1 MKCQN
6 ANSYFLYLL
15 ATVTLFFTFM
25 AHARIENTVIANYD
39 LNSGKNAHY
48 ALIMSPQDKNTALT
62 LVPLDQNNKAPST
75 FKISAC
81 INRYAGLSKQGEF
94 HLAMRK
100 PIKMTFAYQISV
112 PLLLN
117 TICMP
122 GGFI

>member
-81 INRYAGLSKQGEF
+81 INRYAGLSK
-94 HLAMRK
+94 
-100 PIKMTFAYQISV
+100 
-112 PLLLN
+112 
-117 TICMP
+117 
-122 GGFI
+122 